1 LFFGILIGTGI
12 LNSIML
18 PQIDDKMINM
28 LEHQREG
35 AGIILGSIW
44 IWFSRKLIY

>member
-1 LFFGILIGTGI
+1 MFVGILIGTGI
-12 LNSIML
+12 LNFIML

-44 IWFSRKLIY
+44 IRFSRKLIY